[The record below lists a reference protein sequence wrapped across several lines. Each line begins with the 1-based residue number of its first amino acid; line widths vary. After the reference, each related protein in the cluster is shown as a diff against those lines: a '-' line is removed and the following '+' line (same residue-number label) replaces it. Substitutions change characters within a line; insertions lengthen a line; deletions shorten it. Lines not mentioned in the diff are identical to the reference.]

1 MPAPEATP
9 DTPTHFVP
17 KKPLYRMA
25 AWIERVEL
33 RRVMDSVLLGL
44 VGAASALAFHWILHF
59 CSWLFLNRIADYVPP
74 DIADSIAPKTII
86 APHFNWW
93 IPVVTTVG
101 GLISGIL
108 VFTWAPEAEG
118 HGTDTVVNAFHRLAG
133 NIRTRVP
140 FLKMIASAI
149 TIGSGGSAGR
159 EGPTALIAAGFGTI
173 YANLTRR
180 TDQERRFLIL
190 VGMSAGLSAVFR
202 SPIGTAIFAV
212 EVLYSAMEFESHMLI
227 YTLLSSVVAYAANGI
242 FFGLQPLFH
251 VPDKLLLP
259 DYRYYPWYV
268 ALGIASGILA
278 TMLPVI
284 FYGMRDVFH
293 AIPCPQ
299 IFKPAIGGLGVG
311 LIALFFPQ
319 VLGGGYGWMQM
330 SIGGYLPLHLL
341 VALLFL
347 KILSLAFT
355 VSSGGSGGVF
365 APSLF
370 IGAMLGGTL
379 AAVFHQPA
387 AGFVIV
393 GMAAVFGAA
402 ARVPMAT
409 ILMVSEMTGGYQ
421 LLVPAG
427 LAVILAFLVQ
437 TWLSRSLRY
446 NSLYEAQ
453 VKTYGQSPAHYVEEM
468 NYAIDLIRAH
478 RVTGEQSLR
487 EMDVVSLMQSGIPL
501 TLHSGERMLM
511 GEVQPSCK
519 LCNQLVGSLG
529 DITQDKYLKVLVVF
543 RGDEVLL
550 PNKETRMRPGDR
562 LLLLC
567 SPHTEAVL
575 RDQLLM
581 PESLSGP
588 EMTQIP
594 V

>member
-1 MPAPEATP
+1 
-9 DTPTHFVP
+9 
-17 KKPLYRMA
+17 MA
-25 AWIERVEL
+25 GWIERVEL
-33 RRVMDSVLLGL
+33 RRVLDSVLLGL
-44 VGAASALAFHWILHF
+44 VGAASALAFHWILYW
-59 CSWLFLNRIADYVPP
+59 CSWLFLNKIAGYVLP
-74 DIADSIAPKTII
+74 DVAHSIAPKSIA
-86 APHFNWW
+86 APHLNWW
-93 IPVVTTVG
+93 IPLVTTLG

-133 NIRTRVP
+133 NIRARVP
-140 FLKMIASAI
+140 LLKMIASGI

-159 EGPTALIAAGFGTI
+159 EGPTALIAAGCGAI

-180 TDQERRFLIL
+180 SDQERRFLLL

-202 SPIGTAIFAV
+202 SPIGAAIFAV
-212 EVLYSAMEFESHMLI
+212 EVLYSAMDFESHMLI
-227 YTLLSSVVAYAANGI
+227 YTLLSSVVAYAANGV

-268 ALGIASGILA
+268 LLGLASGLLA
-278 TMLPVI
+278 TLLPVV
-284 FYGMRDVFH
+284 FYGMRDLFH

-330 SIGGYLPLHLL
+330 SIGGFLPLHLL

-347 KILSLAFT
+347 KMLSLSLT

-365 APSLF
+365 APSMF

-379 AAVFHQPA
+379 AALFHQPA

-437 TWLSRSLRY
+437 TWLSRGLRY
-446 NSLYEAQ
+446 HSLYEAQ
-453 VKTYGQSPAHYVEEM
+453 VKTYAQSPAHYVEEM

-478 RVTGEQSLR
+478 RVAGEPSLR
-487 EMDVVSLMQSGIPL
+487 EMDIISLMQSGIPL
-501 TLHSGERMLM
+501 SLHSGERMLM
-511 GEVQPSCK
+511 GELQQNCN
-519 LCNQLVGSLG
+519 LCNELIGSLAE
-529 DITQDKYLKVLVVF
+529 ITKDKNLKVLVIF

-550 PNKETRMRPGDR
+550 PTRESRMKPGDR

-567 SPHTEAVL
+567 SPQTEAIL
-575 RDQLLM
+575 KDKLLL
-581 PESLSGP
+581 PRTLPGP
-588 EMTQIP
+588 ELTQVP